1 MENGWNITTNRSHAE
16 RAIRFRPQQAERCWF
31 KTLKS
36 PRFQRHVLPAAP
48 AACSRGGD
56 VNIMC
61 NNTER
66 NVERNVSFSLDR
78 RQLCGSQLSLSL
90 VAMFGVCSL
99 LDDSAAAA
107 AEELN
112 SSPEFGEVSPLTM
125 REQKVVDA
133 FRRCNPSVVTI
144 YDISLPV
151 GYQKTPQPS
160 FQDAQPEGNGSG
172 IVWDA
177 DGHVVTNY
185 HVLTNILSGKGGKVV
200 PGSLVA
206 TVFALGRC

>member
-1 MENGWNITTNRSHAE
+1 MENRWNITINRSHAQW
-16 RAIRFRPQQAERCWF
+16 AIGFRPRRAARCWF
-31 KTLKS
+31 RRLNA
-36 PRFQRHVLPAAP
+36 PQFQRHVLSAAP
-48 AACSRGGD
+48 TDCDRGGD
-56 VNIMC
+56 VNFMC
-61 NNTER
+61 NHTDE
-66 NVERNVSFSLDR
+66 NVSFPLNR

-90 VAMFGVCSL
+90 VAMLFGVCSVT
-99 LDDSAAAA
+99 DDGAAAV

-112 SSPEFGEVSPLTM
+112 SSPEFGEVAPLTL

-151 GYQKTPQPS
+151 GYQKAPQSS

-172 IVWDA
+172 VVWDA

-185 HVLTNILSGKGGKVV
+185 HVLTNILSGKGGKVG

-206 TVFALGRC
+206 TVFVLGRY

>member
-1 MENGWNITTNRSHAE
+1 MENGWNVTSNRPHAE
-16 RAIRFRPQQAERCWF
+16 RAIRFWPQWANRSRF
-31 KTLKS
+31 KRFKA
-36 PRFQRHVLPAAP
+36 PRFQRHLLAAD
-48 AACSRGGD
+48 RGGD
-56 VNIMC
+56 VNIIC
-61 NNTER
+61 KHT
-66 NVERNVSFSLDR
+66 ERNVSFSLNR
-78 RQLCGSQLSLSL
+78 RQVCGSQLSLSL